1 MKRTLP
7 FISVLSFMLL
17 FASGLIAQKAALHR
31 ICPAPTGQTK
41 PADTRA
47 IWDVLLYFET
57 TASSQ
62 SGVVTDGNFIYTSS
76 FSTEMF
82 RKFTMDGTFIEEFTI
97 PGVTACNSLTY
108 DGAKFYGAKGPL
120 DDGIFVLN
128 LEDHLLTNTISIN
141 APSVIGIGHLAYDP
155 DLDGGNGGFW
165 IGYWHELAAVDMN
178 GNEIIPNTVSG
189 LPGIAGTAYDNIT
202 DPGNPSLF
210 CFQQTGSSNLEIT
223 RYYINSGTFS
233 DVLHV
238 ATDIPG
244 PSGGSSNSIA
254 SGLNSFINNDG
265 KLVLL
270 GMIDC
275 FPGNEMVF
283 EYEISDA
290 YTYTNDI
297 SVHGLISPV
306 TGEDLTGTEDVT
318 VAIYN
323 NGTVSQTGFDIQ
335 YTIDDGSG
343 PLGPFIKTVAE
354 TIDPD
359 ETVLVTFDD
368 QADLSSPGTD
378 YTFVITALLPGDENP
393 ANDTL
398 VKVVTNLEGIY
409 CDASGG
415 STSSQEYIANVQ
427 IGDVSN
433 SSSADHYTD
442 YTGDEDLWIY
452 LDPGIGEQL
461 TITLANPYNADIGA
475 VWVDWNSNASF
486 YDPGETVYVSPMGQ
500 GPYETTIIA
509 PEDALS
515 NTNLRM
521 RIRLDYNQPDPD
533 PCGTSSFGEVEDYT
547 VIVSGESLYPPE
559 NLQYNLTDEDIE
571 LSWDAPEGRD
581 LLSYNVYY
589 SLNLGDFELI
599 DNVTETS
606 YAFPIPGDGSHRFY
620 VTAVYDGGES
630 QPSNIVEVLITGI
643 ISHNGNSIRIYPN
656 PATDVINVC
665 SNQDIQFIR
674 IFNNTGKLLLH
685 NEPNTGQVQ
694 LQVNSLNTGIYLL
707 QISTKSGVY
716 TKKIIVK

>member
-1 MKRTLP
+1 MKRILP
-7 FISVLSFMLL
+7 FISVLSIILL
-17 FASGLIAQKAALHR
+17 FVSGLMAQRDVLQR
-31 ICPAPTGQTK
+31 TCPAPTSLTK
-41 PADTRA
+41 PADTKA
-47 IWDVLLYFET
+47 MWDILLYFET
-57 TASSQ
+57 TSSSQ
-62 SGVVTDGNFIYTSS
+62 SGVATDGNYIYTSS

-82 RKFTMDGTFIEEFTI
+82 RKFAMDGTFIEEFTI
-97 PGVTACNSLTY
+97 PGVTTCNCLTY
-108 DGAKFYGAKGPL
+108 DGTKFYGAKGPL
-120 DDGIFVLN
+120 DDGIFILN
-128 LEDHLLTNTISIN
+128 LEDHLLTNTIFVS

-155 DLDGGNGGFW
+155 DLDGGDGGFW

-202 DPGNPSLF
+202 DPGNPSLL

-223 RYYINSGTFS
+223 RYYINNGTFS
-233 DVLHV
+233 NVLHV

-244 PSGGSSNSIA
+244 PSGGSSNSVA

-270 GMIDC
+270 GIIDC

-290 YTYTNDI
+290 EVYTNDI
-297 SVHGLISPV
+297 SVHALVSPV
-306 TGEDLTGTEDVT
+306 TGEDLTDTEDVT
-318 VAIYN
+318 VALYN

-335 YTIDDGSG
+335 YTVDDGSG
-343 PLGPFIKTVAE
+343 PVGPFTQTVTE
-354 TIDPD
+354 TIDPG
-359 ETVLVTFDD
+359 ETAMVTFDD

-378 YTFVITALLPGDENP
+378 YTFVITALLPGDENG

-398 VKVVTNLEGIY
+398 IKVVTNLEGIY
-409 CDASGG
+409 CNASGG
-415 STSSQEYIANVQ
+415 SSSSQEYIANVH

-433 SSSADHYTD
+433 SSSASHYAD
-442 YTGDEDLWIY
+442 YTQDEDLWIY
-452 LDPGIGEQL
+452 LDPGVGEQL

-475 VWVDWNSNASF
+475 VWVDWNGNASF
-486 YDPGETVYVSPMGQ
+486 YDPGENVYVSPMGQ
-500 GPYETTIIA
+500 GPYTTTITA
-509 PEDALS
+509 PDDALT

-547 VIVSGESLYPPE
+547 VIVSGENLYPPE
-559 NLQYNLTDEDIE
+559 NLQYDLTDEDIV

-581 LLSYNVYY
+581 LLHYNVYY

-599 DNVTETS
+599 DSAYETS
-606 YAFPIPGDGSHRFY
+606 YPFPIPGDGSHRFY

-656 PATDVINVC
+656 PATEVITVS
-665 SNQDIQFIR
+665 SNQDIQFVR
-674 IFNNTGKLLLH
+674 IFNSTGKQVLDR
-685 NEPNTGQVQ
+685 EPDSEQVQ
-694 LQVNSLNTGIYLL
+694 LHVASLDAGVYLL
-707 QISTKSGVY
+707 QVGTKSRVS
-716 TKKIIVK
+716 TKKIIIK